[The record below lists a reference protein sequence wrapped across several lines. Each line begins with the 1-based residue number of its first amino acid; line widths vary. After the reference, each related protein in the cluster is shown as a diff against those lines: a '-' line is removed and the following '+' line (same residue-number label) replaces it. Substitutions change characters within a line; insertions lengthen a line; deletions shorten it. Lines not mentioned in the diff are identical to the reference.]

1 MNINEA
7 FPSKYLKA
15 DDLQGRE
22 VTVSI
27 DHVAMEKVGDDNK
40 MALYFRGK
48 QKGIILNKTNAMNI
62 ATAYGTDTNNWIGN
76 PVILFPAWV
85 DFQGKSVQ
93 AIRVRP
99 GMAGGVATG
108 GQQMR
113 QPQPMPQ
120 QPQGGNGNGHADL
133 DDDIPFN

>member
-62 ATAYGTDTNNWIGN
+62 ATAYGTDTNGWIGN

-99 GMAGGVATG
+99 GNAGGVVQG
-108 GQQMR
+108 GQQQR
-113 QPQPMPQ
+113 QPQTPPPPPQ
-120 QPQGGNGNGHADL
+120 NGNGNGHADL
-133 DDDIPFN
+133 DDDIPF

>member
-7 FPSKYLKA
+7 YPSKYLKA

-27 DHVAMEKVGDDNK
+27 DQVIMEKVGDDNK
-40 MALYFRGK
+40 PALYFRGK
-48 QKGIILNKTNAMNI
+48 NKGIILNKTNATNI
-62 ATAYGTDTNNWIGN
+62 ATAYGPDTGNWVGQ
-76 PVILFPAWV
+76 PVVLFPAWV

-99 GMAGGVATG
+99 GTAGGLAQG
-108 GQQMR
+108 AQQQR
-113 QPQPMPQ
+113 QPQTPPPPPQ
-120 QPQGGNGNGHADL
+120 NGNGNSHTDL
-133 DDDIPFN
+133 NDDIPF